1 MVVYYSLCDQDKHK
15 SEMLVEDKQ
24 VMVHFEKA

>member
-1 MVVYYSLCDQDKHK
+1 MVVYYSLCDQDKYW

-24 VMVHFEKA
+24 VMVQFEKA